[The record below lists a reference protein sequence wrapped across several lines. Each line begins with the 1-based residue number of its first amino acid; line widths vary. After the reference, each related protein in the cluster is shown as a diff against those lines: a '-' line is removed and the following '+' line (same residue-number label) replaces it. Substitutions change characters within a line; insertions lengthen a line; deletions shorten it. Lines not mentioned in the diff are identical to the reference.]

1 MINARK
7 ELVTVSMLRTWRVFS
22 NDDLKHTKLYGVLLN
37 VFTFL
42 SSEDGN
48 GLLECCLLA
57 KE

>member
-22 NDDLKHTKLYGVLLN
+22 NDDLKQTKLYGVLLN